1 MKKEPLLNE
10 IDCCPSLEVK
20 PVCDVLDLRYSL
32 PSRVTVKNQDVPM
45 QIIFHFRLERC
56 SLGLAMGDL
65 AYTTTLL
72 PGEQVRLFSS
82 DRHTSWSYDSASAQ
96 SWRSQTT
103 SEESF
108 LTWGIAAAVS
118 DLTISE
124 SGHESFASSESWAQG
139 GGGLGINLFGL
150 ISIGGGG
157 SGGSYDAS
165 ATYDFS
171 RSLSRHAS
179 AVAAQAAAGVRAS
192 SCTQIGE
199 VQQRTHAQ
207 GESDERI
214 ESSSRVFSNPNKCH
228 AVTYLFYKLM
238 KLQKIKFTLV
248 AIERV
253 VNDPMAPSL
262 VDKRPATDSAGMVK
276 VRPQEILAN
285 QTNRLDIERMARTS
299 AQERQREFK
308 ATATM
313 SSAQVLYKA
322 GVAQTITPEL
332 RAAAMAQAAKNLA
345 VAGLVDEKT
354 GRVKET
360 VIAELS
366 WERDELLPTPGFI
379 VKGCLDDCCTCEK
392 ELQKSIE
399 LDLQRKE
406 LENDLLQ
413 RQIDLLEKSQEYR
426 CCPAGQVENSG

>member
-1 MKKEPLLNE
+1 MNKEPLLSE
-10 IDCCPSLEVK
+10 VDCCPTLAVK

-32 PSRVTVKNQDVPM
+32 PSSVAVKDKIVPV

-56 SLGLAMGDL
+56 SLGIVLGDL

-72 PGEQVRLFSS
+72 PGEQVRMFSS

-96 SWRSQTT
+96 SWRNQTT

-124 SGHESFASSESWAQG
+124 SGHESSSSSESWAQG
-139 GGGLGINLFGL
+139 GGSAGIDLGI

-157 SGGSYDAS
+157 GGGSYDAS
-165 ATYDFS
+165 AAHDFS

-179 AVAAQAAAGVRAS
+179 AVAAQVAAGVRAS
-192 SCTQIGE
+192 SSTQVGE

-207 GESDERI
+207 GESDERT

-238 KLQKIKFTLV
+238 KLQKIKFTLL

-253 VNDPMAPSL
+253 VNDPLTPSL
-262 VDKRPATDSAGMVK
+262 VDKRPAPEPAGMVK
-276 VRPQEILAN
+276 VRPQEILAS
-285 QTNRLDIERMARTS
+285 QANRLDIERMARTS
-299 AQERQREFK
+299 AQERQNASK
-308 ATATM
+308 ATGAM
-313 SSAQVLYKA
+313 LSAQMLYKA
-322 GVAQTITPEL
+322 GVAPAIGMDL

-345 VAGLVDEKT
+345 AAGLVDEKT
-354 GRVKET
+354 GKAKEA

-392 ELQKSIE
+392 ELQKSID

-406 LENDLLQ
+406 LENQLLQ
-413 RQIDLLEKSQEYR
+413 RQIDLLENSQEYR
-426 CCPAGQVENSG
+426 CCPAGQEEDCN